1 MNSLTLKNITIKK
14 LTDRNLNPYYLIVNN
29 ENEEQVFFC
38 FSQSLKEGWEI
49 LNQNWEKTTKAEITF
64 QETRQNQTDRI
75 FRKVVSFW
83 TPSEEEIFV

>member
-75 FRKVVSFW
+75 FRKVVSF
-83 TPSEEEIFV
+83 